1 MQISQPIS
9 LIYMYTISTLLLSI
23 YLHIFM
29 LYLNKKTSILSEID
43 VFDNNSQAFLNTN
56 LIRKV
61 KC

>member
-9 LIYMYTISTLLLSI
+9 LIYTYTISTLLLSI

>member
-1 MQISQPIS
+1 
-9 LIYMYTISTLLLSI
+9 
-23 YLHIFM
+23 LHIFM